1 LISYLRIVLLFF
13 IDMIMQGDY
22 EAIQQQMKAD
32 DKEAK
37 VTAHSQ
43 DYQEPDYN
51 PQNPAERTTD
61 ERLGSD

>member
-1 LISYLRIVLLFF
+1 
-13 IDMIMQGDY
+13 MIMQGDY